1 MNKLFLDTTL
11 EKNLQQ
17 NVKIREHEQSTFNKN
32 GSCVCFHFFLP
43 RSRRNDNCRFKF
55 VTKK

>member
-17 NVKIREHEQSTFNKN
+17 NVKIRDHEQSTFNKN
-32 GSCVCFHFFLP
+32 GSYVCFHFF
-43 RSRRNDNCRFKF
+43 SA
-55 VTKK
+55 

>member
-32 GSCVCFHFFLP
+32 GSCVCFHFF
-43 RSRRNDNCRFKF
+43 SA
-55 VTKK
+55 